1 MARKV
6 RDRELDSRDA
16 RSRLQPRGK
25 PYFRTIERGLHVGYR
40 RLKGKPGTWWARH
53 YVGSGAY
60 QIECLGP
67 ADDLS
72 DADGTAILDFW
83 QAQSKARERMV
94 VSGAERDGYKEPDH
108 GCRGC
113 SRISISWT

>member
-1 MARKV
+1 MDMLGHVQYPVAPRSGVSKGTDGEKGT
-6 RDRELDSRDA
+6 DRELDSREA
-16 RSRLQPRGK
+16 RSKLQARGK

-40 RLKGKPGTWWARH
+40 KLKGKPGTWWARH

-67 ADDLS
+67 ADDFS

-94 VSGAERDGYKEPDH
+94 
-108 GCRGC
+108 
-113 SRISISWT
+113 